1 MIDLFARP
9 LGALVKVIYNFVYS
23 LGFDAKLFSAYS
35 IAIIIATII
44 LRFILLPLTL
54 KQMRSM
60 KKMQELQPKIKELQN
75 KYKNDQQT
83 LNIKTMEL
91 YKEHNVNPF
100 GGCFPILIQF
110 PIIIGFFRV
119 LQNPVN
125 YIFGSE
131 AVYESINKTFL
142 WVSNLNNPDPWI
154 LPLLAGITTYFTS
167 KMTSTAEGNA
177 QAEATQKTMTIIF
190 PFMIFFFAKNFPAGL
205 TLYWVV
211 GNIFQIIQQYLINR
225 SSGNVKE
232 ESN

>member
-23 LGFDAKLFSAYS
+23 IGFDAKLFSAYS

-142 WVSNLNNPDPWI
+142 WISNLNNPDPWI

-167 KMTSTAEGNA
+167 KMTNTSGGNA
-177 QAEATQKTMTIIF
+177 QAEATQKTMTIMF

-211 GNIFQIIQQYLINR
+211 GNVFQIVQQYLMNR
-225 SSGNVKE
+225 STGNVKE